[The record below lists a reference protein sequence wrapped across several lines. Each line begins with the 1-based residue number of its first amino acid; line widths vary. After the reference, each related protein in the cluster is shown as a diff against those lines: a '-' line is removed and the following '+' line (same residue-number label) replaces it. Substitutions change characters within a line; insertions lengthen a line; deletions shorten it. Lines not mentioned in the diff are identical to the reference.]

1 MFSTVLP
8 AQPTLKRGFITSD
21 GTRSCLKL
29 PGGATVNKTNTPLGK

>member
-8 AQPTLKRGFITSD
+8 AQQTLKRGFITSD